1 MQGKPP
7 PGQGPKPSQAPPS
20 GGGPQGGQGPQAGPP
35 PPPVPPGA
43 LQGLPPPTGA
53 DLKRKGR
60 GGAGVQLSDVGWGK
74 IFKLGWKLLSFFRVL
89 AIIYCLMMLGQNVV
103 NLGMAQLIG
112 EVTKSLNAVAK
123 QPNPGDSSGRVPAP
137 TPAPTP
143 VTTASPATDHDE
155 EPEKPLSPEEAK
167 GQLLRVS
174 LGWALFALV
183 ALGLGLPMR
192 TISTKLDLALSN
204 KLRSQLFARLL
215 RQSPEFYH
223 THESG
228 ELNAVVNQFTVEAA
242 MTLRQVSVDMVLQI
256 VTLGIT
262 VALLIYNFKMKGP
275 APTIGGVGIPPW
287 AIPLAIV
294 LFAFISPWIT
304 GKLSNKV
311 RDVSRD
317 LQEKMVALNSLVT
330 GAMQSP
336 EEIQAMEAEP
346 MFVAKHDIQLGSLLK
361 SRVRNTVTMES
372 MGLISSL
379 PGWFVQVVMLAFGIY
394 AAYRSGNPASAG
406 NVVAIFLLT
415 PQLMGPIQ
423 ALSVYII
430 MAGSAWPRI
439 ETVNEMMESKARR
452 EEKSGTVKVDSVEP
466 TIEARNLTFSY
477 KPGARLIFDDIS
489 FQIPPGK
496 ITGFVAR
503 MGQGKTTF
511 FKLALRFYDPQKGAV
526 LLGGRPVGDYSSD
539 NLYNHI
545 AMMSQFPAFFYDTLR
560 ANMQMAKADATD
572 EEIRAICEK
581 TGVWKILQ
589 SGVQGNP
596 LDEEFAAARRLSGGQ
611 KKLLALTR
619 CLLRNPS
626 ILFLDEPTVGMD
638 NREKFSM
645 LEIIK
650 QALKGHTVMVVDHDL
665 RWLVP
670 FCNYF
675 VVLDE
680 GKIAEQGTSEELLAR
695 RGLFHELYHAED
707 SKPEAAEAAD
717 AAAAPPQ
724 MAGLAGKRGPG

>member
-7 PGQGPKPSQAPPS
+7 PGQTPKASQSTPAGMAPQTS
-20 GGGPQGGQGPQAGPP
+20 AGAQGAGPA
-35 PPPVPPGA
+35 VSPGG
-43 LQGLPPPTGA
+43 LQGLPPPAGF
-53 DLKRKGR
+53 DGKRKGR
-60 GGAGVQLSDVGWGK
+60 GGEGARLSDVGWAK
-74 IFKLGWKLLSFFRVL
+74 IFKLGWKLLSFFKFL
-89 AIIYCLMMLGQNVV
+89 ALAYCLMMLVQNCV
-103 NLGMAQLIG
+103 NLGMSQLIG
-112 EVTKSLNAVAK
+112 EVTKALNSSASAA
-123 QPNPGDSSGRVPAP
+123 PEDRAAPANPPATSPANSPSNAPAP
-137 TPAPTP
+137 AEAAPR
-143 VTTASPATDHDE
+143 SR
-155 EPEKPLSPEEAK
+155 
-167 GQLLRVS
+167 LLTVS
-174 LGWALFALV
+174 VLWAVFALA
-183 ALGLGLPMR
+183 ALGMGLPMR
-192 TISTKLDLALSN
+192 AISTKLDLALSN

-228 ELNAVVNQFTVEAA
+228 ELNAIVNQFTVEAA
-242 MTLRQVSVDMVLQI
+242 MTLRQISIDMLLQI

-262 VALLIYNFKMKGP
+262 VGLLIYNFQMQGP
-275 APTIGGVGIPPW
+275 PPVIGGVAVPPW

-294 LFAFISPWIT
+294 LFAFISPWVT

-346 MFVAKHDIQLGSLLK
+346 MFVAKHDKQLRSLLS
-361 SRVRNTVTMES
+361 SRIKNTLTMEY
-372 MGLISSL
+372 MGLISGL
-379 PGWFVQVVMLAFGIY
+379 PSWLVQVVMLAFAVF
-394 AAYRSGNPASAG
+394 AAYRSGNPAAAG

-439 ETVNEMMESKARR
+439 ETVNEMMESRARR
-452 EEKSGTVKVDSVEP
+452 EEKSGTVKVASVEP
-466 TIEARNLTFSY
+466 TLAARNLTFSY
-477 KPGARLIFDDIS
+477 KPGARQIFDDIS
-489 FQIPPGK
+489 FEIPPGK

-511 FKLALRFYDPQKGAV
+511 FKLALRFYDPQKGEV

-589 SGVQGNP
+589 AGVQGNP
-596 LDEEFAAARRLSGGQ
+596 LDEDFAAARRLSGGQ

-619 CLLRNPS
+619 CLLRNPA

-707 SKPEAAEAAD
+707 AKPESSDDAHAAPP
-717 AAAAPPQ
+717 PPQ
-724 MAGLAGKRGPG
+724 MAGMAGMARQAGGG

>member
-1 MQGKPP
+1 MAQ
-7 PGQGPKPSQAPPS
+7 
-20 GGGPQGGQGPQAGPP
+20 GPQGGP
-35 PPPVPPGA
+35 PPPVAPGA
-43 LQGLPPPTGA
+43 LRGMAPPAG
-53 DLKRKGR
+53 DDGKRKGR

-74 IFKLGWKLLSFFRVL
+74 IFKLGWKLLGFFKFL
-89 AIIYCLMMLGQNVV
+89 ALGYCLMMLVQNVV
-103 NLGMAQLIG
+103 NLGMSQLIG
-112 EVTKSLNAVAK
+112 EVTKALHAVASTTT
-123 QPNPGDSSGRVPAP
+123 PDDSAGPAHAPTTKPAP
-137 TPAPTP
+137 PKAVASQGPSDAATP
-143 VTTASPATDHDE
+143 
-155 EPEKPLSPEEAK
+155 PEQDPKSR
-167 GQLLRVS
+167 LLWVS
-174 LGWALFALV
+174 LGWAIFALV

-204 KLRSQLFARLL
+204 KMRSQLFARML

-242 MTLRQVSVDMVLQI
+242 MTLRQVSVDMVLQM

-262 VALLIYNFKMKGP
+262 VGLLIYNFKMGDGP
-275 APTIGGVGIPPW
+275 PPTIGGVPIPPW

-294 LFAFISPWIT
+294 LFAFVSPWIT

-346 MFVAKHDIQLGSLLK
+346 MFVAKHDKQLRSLLS

-394 AAYRSGNPASAG
+394 AAYKSGNPAAAG

-439 ETVNEMMESKARR
+439 ETVNEMMESRALR
-452 EEKSGTVKVDSVEP
+452 EEKSGTLEVASVEP
-466 TIEARNLTFSY
+466 TLAARNLTFSY
-477 KPGARLIFDDIS
+477 KPGTRQIFDDIS
-489 FQIPPGK
+489 FEIPPGK

-511 FKLALRFYDPQKGAV
+511 FKLALRFYDPQQGDV

-572 EEIRAICEK
+572 DEIRAICEK
-581 TGVWKILQ
+581 TGVWKILATGRRAGQ
-589 SGVQGNP
+589 S
-596 LDEEFAAARRLSGGQ
+596 AR
-611 KKLLALTR
+611 
-619 CLLRNPS
+619 
-626 ILFLDEPTVGMD
+626 
-638 NREKFSM
+638 
-645 LEIIK
+645 
-650 QALKGHTVMVVDHDL
+650 
-665 RWLVP
+665 
-670 FCNYF
+670 
-675 VVLDE
+675 
-680 GKIAEQGTSEELLAR
+680 
-695 RGLFHELYHAED
+695 
-707 SKPEAAEAAD
+707 
-717 AAAAPPQ
+717 
-724 MAGLAGKRGPG
+724 